1 MIAWAGG
8 PSARHPGP
16 CPGEAPPNAIASE
29 DLVEGH
35 GATVR
40 ANDLGVANHL
50 GQAWDGPVS
59 DSSSARGAVLVL
71 VPAPDGV
78 PAVASGVDVLA
89 QT

>member
-59 DSSSARGAVLVL
+59 DSSYARGA
-71 VPAPDGV
+71 V